1 MKLRVWVQF
10 PSIVDA
16 TQIRNES
23 IDVEVEYVEDITD
36 GIWAY
41 HDNDGVLRMADTRA
55 QSQYLFHGNQIR
67 MIENLEFNEAEAA
80 KDISELVT
88 SYKPDVRQF
97 EKLREISVI
106 ADQYQD
112 FPTDDGL
119 ERLRRS
125 LKQYYNGEY

>member
-10 PSIVDA
+10 PSLVDA

-23 IDVEVEYVEDITD
+23 IDVEVEFVEEITD

-41 HDNDGVLRMADTRA
+41 HDNDGVLRMAESRA
-55 QSQYLFHGNQIR
+55 QEQYLFHGNQIR
-67 MIENLEFNEAEAA
+67 MIENLEFNEADA
-80 KDISELVT
+80 KDETPVKSHT
-88 SYKPDVRQF
+88 SDVNVRQF
-97 EKLREISVI
+97 EKLREISII

-119 ERLRRS
+119 DRLRKS
-125 LKQYYNGEY
+125 LKQYYNGEF